1 MKINCVNG
9 YTPSNNPV
17 NNKPSFEGHIIL
29 KGKNWNNYLADAF
42 CDSYAIKHLAKGD
55 KDIIARVKKTSAP
68 KDDVNHMPGETIYK
82 FNVAMKNPH
91 PSFKEKLKS
100 LFRMDRRD
108 LNESYHSESSLA
120 QRIEY
125 ADPEFLLKHRINK
138 K

>member
-17 NNKPSFEGHIIL
+17 NNKPSFEGHVIL

-68 KDDVNHMPGETIYK
+68 KDDVN
-82 FNVAMKNPH
+82 

-120 QRIEY
+120 QRIGY

>member
-1 MKINCVNG
+1 MCIR
-9 YTPSNNPV
+9 
-17 NNKPSFEGHIIL
+17 
-29 KGKNWNNYLADAF
+29 DR
-42 CDSYAIKHLAKGD
+42 AKGD
-55 KDIIARVKKTSAP
+55 KDIIARVKKISAP
-68 KDDVNHMPGETIYK
+68 KDDVNHMPGEPIYK

-108 LNESYHSESSLA
+108 LNKHYHSESSLA